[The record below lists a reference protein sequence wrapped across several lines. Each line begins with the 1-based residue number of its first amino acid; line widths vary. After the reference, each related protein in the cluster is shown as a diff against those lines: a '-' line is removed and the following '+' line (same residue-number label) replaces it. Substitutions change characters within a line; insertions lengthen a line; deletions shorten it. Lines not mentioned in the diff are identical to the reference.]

1 MFGKKV
7 ISIDIG
13 TNSIKTAVGKHQN
26 KIVFVEKAFDI
37 PTPKGAYED
46 GSIVQAEMLR
56 EVIFKALKEKKIRTK
71 EAIFTVASTSTI
83 IREIVVPFVKNQDLK
98 SMVHLE
104 IEQYLPIRLE
114 DYVVEY
120 KVLEEIMEE
129 DSKKLRILVA
139 ALPKEIIGAY
149 YDLLKDLKLHPLV
162 LDIHTNA
169 VSKLFEREMQIN
181 DENYSLD
188 KTVALIDFGHSFTN
202 INIVS
207 GGLLKFYRKIPVGGN
222 DLTTNIANYY
232 NLSLEEAEARKI
244 QDSNLELHGNTLDY
258 PTMINELIKS
268 DVDQWIEEIGRI
280 FRYYTSRKTENHID
294 SIYIYGGT
302 SKIKALPQYIERG
315 LNISTFKV
323 EALGNVK
330 LSKELNGKEIDIFLN
345 SIGSIFR
352 R

>member
-13 TNSIKTAVGKHQN
+13 TYSTKIIVGKHQN
-26 KIVFVEKAFDI
+26 KVVFIEKAFDI
-37 PTPKGAYED
+37 PTPRGAYKD

-56 EVIFKALKEKKIRTK
+56 EVIFKILKENKIRTK
-71 EAIFTVASTSTI
+71 EAIFTVSSTLTI
-83 IREIVVPFVKNQDLK
+83 IREIVLPFVKSEDLK

-120 KVLEEIMEE
+120 KVIEEIKE
-129 DSKKLRILVA
+129 DDGKKLRILVA
-139 ALPKEIIGAY
+139 ALPKKNIEAY
-149 YDLLKDLKLHPLV
+149 FDLIKDLKLHPFV

-188 KTVALIDFGHSFTN
+188 KTVALIDLGHSFIN

-207 GGLLKFYRKIPVGGN
+207 HGLLKFYRKIPNGGN

-232 NLSLEEAEARKI
+232 NLALEEAEARKI
-244 QDSNLELHGNTLDY
+244 KDSNLELHGNTLDY
-258 PTMINELIKS
+258 PTMVNELIKT

-280 FRYYTSRKTENHID
+280 FRYYTSRHTENRID

-302 SKIKALPQYIERG
+302 SKIKALPKYLERG
-315 LNISTFKV
+315 LNIPTFKI
-323 EALGNVK
+323 ERLGNIK